1 MARKRTR
8 PLAGVSGEVCTK
20 KGKKL
25 WKEIKKD
32 LTEPALL
39 EMDGFVVYRDFAALF
54 RRIAKTWIPPSNS
67 QRQVE
72 YNNAGTHNSTAYP
85 YSAESQRL

>member
-39 EMDGFVVYRDFAALF
+39 EMDGYGVYSGAGEKIGKKLF
-54 RRIAKTWIPPSNS
+54 FIPTGRRKKC
-67 QRQVE
+67 
-72 YNNAGTHNSTAYP
+72 
-85 YSAESQRL
+85 L